1 MFGGMLSGEQC
12 CNACHE
18 WRGSGG
24 LDVFKCLV
32 ACCLVSSAA
41 TPSMN
46 GKVVV
51 V

>member
-18 WRGSGG
+18 WHGGDG
-24 LDVFKCLV
+24 LDIFECLV

-41 TPSMN
+41 KPAMISM
-46 GKVVV
+46 VVV